1 MSKNPASVA
10 DGEVGGVDLLEALL
24 ALGLAGSTIAL
35 YVRTIQRAETWF
47 LAEGANLATASATLV
62 AAYAEM
68 LPPSWSNRNLLRAA
82 FGHYWRLVD
91 RSNPP
96 IRALRVPPQPEGTCK
111 ALEEDDARLLA
122 KYAAS
127 VATSGDR
134 RGLAVLFGL
143 YTALRRAEIAALRW
157 SDFASGDMRVV
168 GKGRKE
174 ARLPVHSKLQSVI
187 DAWPGERSGFLFAGR
202 VDGHVGPSTVW
213 QWSLDLADEA
223 GIAERVS
230 THRLRHTALA
240 TANDKTG
247 DLRATSALARHSKIQ
262 TTMIYTRTKSRRL
275 RATVEAIDYDE

>member
-1 MSKNPASVA
+1 MRSVA
-10 DGEVGGVDLLEALL
+10 GSGVVGGVDLCEAFL
-24 ALGLAGSTIAL
+24 AMGLATATIAL
-35 YVRTIQRAETWF
+35 YVRTLERAEAWF
-47 LAEGANLATASATLV
+47 VEQGADLTTAPATLV
-62 AAYAEM
+62 AAYAET
-68 LPPSWSNRNLLRAA
+68 LPGSWSNRNLLRAA
-82 FGHYWRLVD
+82 FGHYWRLVK
-91 RSNPP
+91 RPNPP

-122 KYAAS
+122 KYAAA
-127 VATSGDR
+127 VATGGDR

-157 SDFASGDMRVV
+157 SDFTSGNLRVV

-174 ARLPVHSKLQSVI
+174 VRLPVHSKLQPVI

-202 VDGHVGPSTVW
+202 VGGHVGPSTVW

-262 TTMIYTRTKSRRL
+262 TTMIYTRTKARRL